1 MSTLDLTMDTSN
13 CSQDERYQRIQHV
26 FSSTLPP
33 GEKLDT
39 VSPLLDEWFKQE
51 HARPWMEK
59 QGRPSK
65 TMLLELRD
73 NLAHL
78 MGTVLLSL
86 PVPTWLLKKFL
97 VAERPIGNW
106 VWPTWTA
113 GKG

>member
-78 MGTVLLSL
+78 MELVHQEFVGDVCKMLEPCRVSL
-86 PVPTWLLKKFL
+86 KPC
-97 VAERPIGNW
+97 
-106 VWPTWTA
+106 
-113 GKG
+113 